1 MPYILL
7 FYFFLKEISF
17 VYQDEF
23 RIICVNTIVFISPI
37 LSASFAAT
45 RNENAVKTP
54 AMEKIYDRVVNSTP
68 NFVKNQKETIL

>member
-1 MPYILL
+1 MCKYHCIYQS
-7 FYFFLKEISF
+7 YF
-17 VYQDEF
+17 
-23 RIICVNTIVFISPI
+23 TP
-37 LSASFAAT
+37 SFAAT